1 MTASIQDPQQ
11 RTDVLRAVL
20 WPCVISP
27 RPIPYPEIAPNSPI
41 GGAR

>member
-1 MTASIQDPQQ
+1 MTASIHGPQQ
-11 RTDVLRAVL
+11 RIDTLRAVL
-20 WPCVISP
+20 RPCVISP